1 MLLAAD
7 DAAAK
12 VNVIVLADGVEVII
26 QHIPGPCWSSMS
38 NVASTTEVAVTPGTV
53 TAAVAEAPAGQLN
66 IPEATRGLNKAVP
79 GDTFV

>member
-1 MLLAAD
+1 LLFTD

-38 NVASTTEVAVTPGTV
+38 NVASTTDVAVTPGTV
-53 TAAVAEAPAGQLN
+53 TAAVAEAAAGQLK
-66 IPEATRGLNKAVP
+66 IPEAVTGFHNELLGQTN
-79 GDTFV
+79 D